1 MYINII
7 VTNQYKIVCIMYI
20 AVVYNLYGLLPPNE
34 YSRTNTFT
42 VFFAYLPEM
51 YRQPSTNI

>member
-1 MYINII
+1 
-7 VTNQYKIVCIMYI
+7 MYI

-42 VFFAYLPEM
+42 VFFAYLPGM
-51 YRQPSTNI
+51 YRQPSTNVVTRTVYFLKVESFTL

>member
-1 MYINII
+1 
-7 VTNQYKIVCIMYI
+7 MYI

-42 VFFAYLPEM
+42 VFFAYLLKM
-51 YRQPSTNI
+51 YRQPSTNIVTRTVYFLKVESFTL